1 MPQPNAETVQQ
12 DGPRTA
18 QGRPG
23 AATTGVVR
31 RLLES
36 PDTYATTLLVWAI
49 DTYGMECLGWH
60 PTTLKMEIEGDYG
73 VRLPK
78 GNLDK
83 LLAAVTVLTT
93 DLFFKDAA
101 RFVQLA
107 NVLAGDDFQPDE
119 FEPADAVECAWA
131 VTEALLLVPPDEDD
145 PEPFSEEV
153 RRYIGHAL
161 KEEGFVR
168 PPDVLRVALGGDAS
182 ARVAADWGHDRELSA
197 AIAAEDARRG
207 AEVERVVRDGLGEL
221 VAQLESLP
229 LREGSTAELTKK
241 ISATIRSTG

>member
-1 MPQPNAETVQQ
+1 MPDTLIQ

-18 QGRPG
+18 LGRPPSG

-36 PDTYATTLLVWAI
+36 PDTYATTLLVWAL
-49 DTYGMECLGWH
+49 DTYGPECLGWH
-60 PTTLKMEIEGDYG
+60 PTTLKLEIEGDYA

-78 GNLDK
+78 GNLDR
-83 LLAAVTVLTT
+83 LLAAIVVLTT

-107 NVLAGDDFQPDE
+107 NVLAFDDFEPDE
-119 FEPADAVECAWA
+119 FEPADAAECAWA
-131 VTEALLLVPPDEDD
+131 VTEALLLVPPDADD
-145 PEPFSEEV
+145 PEPFSDEV
-153 RRYIGHAL
+153 RLYIGHAL

-168 PPDVLRVALGGDAS
+168 PPDVLRIALGGDAS
-182 ARVAADWGHDRELSA
+182 ARVASDWGADRELSA
-197 AIAAEDARRG
+197 AIAAEDARKAAEIEQLVRG
-207 AEVERVVRDGLGEL
+207 GLAEL

>member
-1 MPQPNAETVQQ
+1 MPDTLIQ

-18 QGRPG
+18 LGRPAAG

-36 PDTYATTLLVWAI
+36 PDTYATTLLVWSL
-49 DTYGMECLGWH
+49 DTYGPECLGWH
-60 PTTLKMEIEGDYG
+60 PTTLKMEIEGDYA

-78 GNLDK
+78 GNLDR
-83 LLAAVTVLTT
+83 LLAAIVVLTT

-107 NVLAGDDFQPDE
+107 NVLAFDDFEPDE
-119 FEPADAVECAWA
+119 FEPADAAECAWA
-131 VTEALLLVPPDEDD
+131 VTEALLLVPPDADD
-145 PEPFSEEV
+145 PEPFSDEV
-153 RRYIGHAL
+153 RLYIGHAL
-161 KEEGFVR
+161 KEDGFVR
-168 PPDVLRVALGGDAS
+168 PPDVLRIALGGDAS
-182 ARVAADWGHDRELSA
+182 ARVAADWGADRELSA
-197 AIAAEDARRG
+197 AIAAEDARKA
-207 AEVERVVRDGLGEL
+207 AEIEQVVRGGLAEL

-229 LREGSTAELTKK
+229 LRDGSTAELTKK